1 MFFFNDYR
9 LTGEANFLE
18 NAHFKNFVIDGENAT
33 GKKYNSSGKG
43 FMINLFKNCS
53 WDNIVVKNTDGTGF
67 GIDCPINSS
76 ITNCTAINCGKG
88 ATKDGTGASG
98 FGIGTGY
105 SNDESIYIYNCTAY
119 NNKKYGFFFEHQS
132 RFQTQNSKISYP
144 ATKADSFVVSNCIA
158 YNNLYDFG
166 GERAND
172 VTYENCTSKEGST
185 CTSPMHFEKFSV
197 RTHIVNFKSSK
208 AFSDVD
214 NSTYKVKQWSLT
226 NGIAEGMGDGTFG
239 VNTVIS
245 RATAIEL
252 LYRMNERQE
261 DVFLY
266 AISDNNKITTGFSDV
281 DRKTRICKSGKV
293 G

>member
-132 RFQTQNSKISYP
+132 RFQTQSSKISYP

-197 RTHIVNFKSSK
+197 KTHIVNFKSSK